1 MDDSSRRPQ
10 AGPGG
15 ASSVILVNGV
25 PGAGKTTL
33 ARALS
38 RRLRLP
44 LFSKDVIKEA
54 HADVF
59 GAAPPAGCS
68 PSDWDRQFGAAANQ
82 TMWALL
88 ADAPAGAILE
98 STWPAAQTWPYVASG
113 LARAGAG
120 HPVQIW
126 CQIPVAVARARFDQ
140 RQPSRHLL
148 LIPPDD
154 ADWEQRWA
162 RAEPLPIPDT
172 LRVQTTEPVD
182 VETIVTWL
190 RTNAGLSI

>member
-1 MDDSSRRPQ
+1 MNESP
-10 AGPGG
+10 GP
-15 ASSVILVNGV
+15 VILINGV
-25 PGAGKTTL
+25 PGAGKTTV

-38 RRLRLP
+38 RRLRMP

-59 GAAPPAGCS
+59 GAAPPAGYS
-68 PSDWDRQFGAAANQ
+68 PSGWDRQFGAAANQ

-98 STWPAAQTWPYVASG
+98 STWPAAQTWPYVARG
-113 LARAGAG
+113 LARAGVG

-126 CQIPVAVARARFDQ
+126 CQIPVPVARARFDQ
-140 RQPSRHLL
+140 RQPSRHPLL
-148 LIPPDD
+148 TPPDD

-162 RAEPLPIPDT
+162 HAEPLPIPDT
-172 LRVQTTEPVD
+172 LRVQTTEPVNI
-182 VETIVTWL
+182 ETIVTWL
-190 RTNAGLSI
+190 SAVTGLGI